1 MNTIRILMTCAF
13 VAMLGNSIQGQAED
27 IDLYSSAASVTGT
40 DLPNVL
46 FIMDNAANF
55 NASAAACTYADTG
68 LAPSL
73 GNTTGG
79 IEQCALVNAINS
91 LPLDTVNIG
100 IMAYNKTGM
109 DTLYGCQAGGTGG
122 CLVKALTRMNAAGK
136 TAIIANIKAW
146 TSGTIQ
152 SNNEATAQAMQE
164 AWAYYAGKEGM
175 SGRTYTS
182 PLGDPITGCVKNY
195 VIYIGN
201 AFNNSGSPG
210 DASASPGARLAT
222 TITNNAALTAA
233 QRTLLGATIQIP
245 SGAYGTS
252 AFTCSPNPYT
262 LNLSTGHNENTGLYA
277 DEWAR
282 YMHTVDLGTEAMPA
296 NRKIFTYTIGVLD
309 TACKADYPA
318 LLTSMALNGGGKYF
332 PTGNAADIQQAI
344 LRVLNEVQAVNS
356 VFSSASLPVSVNTQG
371 TYLNQIFMG
380 MFRPDS
386 GGVPRW
392 KGNLKQYQ
400 FVYDPT
406 ARQLTLADATK
417 TAAISAAG
425 TGFLSPNAA
434 SFWTCTNA
442 ANTTNRVTPY
452 NVAPY
457 STTSICSNST
467 PYTDPAVGFW
477 ANDPNG
483 VGLAWDLPDG
493 EVVEKGG
500 AAQILRLAN
509 LSNTYTSAPGAA
521 ANPRKLYTY
530 LGTNATLSNAAN
542 VFDTSNASI
551 TDAMLGTGPLTVSSI
566 TSAAT
571 VQATSFT
578 PGAAGTAATITITNF
593 AKGAGAASDTITAT
607 VASTAGLVAGTT
619 QFVVATGST
628 KYDCTACTV
637 ATIVDATHFTYIATS
652 GAQAAP
658 ATPYVA
664 TILSNFVTVSSTAHG
679 LVVGQTMTISN
690 CATHTTLNATDATV
704 SSVTNANTFV
714 ISTAV
719 TLGSTVVDAACR
731 YSLKTATVTTAAAH
745 GLPTGALVAI
755 AGAAPA
761 GYNGSW
767 VIKATG
773 TTTFTYQYTVAAPLA
788 DFAGAGA
795 TATSSITTRDMLT
808 RWVRGEDNYGDEA
821 SLCPPGSTAGA
832 GNCPNPAVNIRPS
845 VHGDVL
851 HSRPVVL
858 NYGGGTIAITAIA
871 DSGATRT
878 ATASAADVAKIG
890 ATGAQANVT
899 FDNSLSCQVTVASAT
914 TFTYATTGC
923 GTAVAP
929 QSASTS
935 SPNVVV
941 FYGGNDGV
949 FRAVNGNQVNPLAS
963 PFTLPTPG
971 GELWGFIPTEFFG
984 QLKRQH
990 DNSPALLMPSTPAGI
1005 VPTPQR
1011 KDYFVDGSTGVYQVI
1026 DGTGRTTKAYLYL
1039 AMRRGGRFIY
1049 ALDVTDP
1056 TNPKFLWKHS
1066 NADAGF
1072 SELGQTWSQPKVA
1085 TVAGNTNP
1093 VLIFGAGYDAAAE
1106 DVEPPTADTMG
1117 RGIFI
1122 LDAVTGSLVWKATY
1136 GAALSC
1142 PSASAACTLPEMKY
1156 SVPSDI
1162 TLLDRDNDGKIDRLY
1177 VGDVGGNM
1185 WRVDLEPGGNSAPT
1199 SWQVEKLAALGCTTG
1214 ACAAGIAPR
1223 KIFYPPEVIATSGFD
1238 AVFTATGDREHPLYG
1253 TTPISIT
1260 ATNDNSGTRTA
1271 TASVADV
1278 AKVGAVGATKSVT
1291 FANNRTCTVTVASA
1305 TTFTYSNT
1313 NCGVAG
1319 AQNAK
1324 VVISQSACT
1333 VTNRAYLLKD
1343 TATGSDGSALTTI
1356 TEQSA
1361 GYNLDDCSGG
1371 TCSTVTTGAASAM
1384 SYNNLTTAQQRK
1396 GYYVTFNACEKSVN
1410 APLVVAGYI
1419 YFGTNQAKAPQNET
1433 CEESL
1438 GEAVGYKLAPFTG
1451 KYAEGEFEGG
1461 GLPPSP
1467 VAGVVNIVNAAGQTI
1482 QVAFC
1487 IGCGGEEEDENG
1499 GNTGCGSESALAGC
1513 KPPISVTSSRSRTY
1527 WYIKDK

>member
-13 VAMLGNSIQGQAED
+13 VAMLGNSIQGHAED
-27 IDLYSSAASVTGT
+27 IDLYSSAASVTGA

-46 FIMDNAANF
+46 FILDNAANF
-55 NASAAACTYADTG
+55 NASAAACTYDAG
-68 LAPSL
+68 AGGGSPSL

-79 IEQCALVNAINS
+79 IEQCALVNAINA
-91 LPLDTVNIG
+91 LPVNTVNIG
-100 IMAYNKTGM
+100 IMAYNKAGIG
-109 DTLYGCQAGGTGG
+109 YGCNASGTGG
-122 CLVKALTRMNAAGK
+122 CLIKALTRMDAAGK
-136 TAIIANIKAW
+136 AAIIANIKAW

-164 AWAYYAGKEGM
+164 AWAYFAGTQGM
-175 SGRTYTS
+175 SGTTYTS
-182 PLGDPITGCVKNY
+182 PALTGCQKNY
-195 VIYIGN
+195 VIFIGN
-201 AFNNSGSPG
+201 AFTNSGSPG
-210 DASASPGARLAT
+210 DASSTPGSQLTT
-222 TITNNAALTAA
+222 TINANAALTAA
-233 QRTLLGATIQIP
+233 QRTLLNAAIQIP

-262 LNLSTGHNENTGLYA
+262 MPNHTEASGLYA

-282 YMHTVDLGTEAMPA
+282 YMYSTDLVTKRMPG
-296 NRKIFTYTIGVLD
+296 NKKIITYTIGVLD
-309 TACKADYPA
+309 TACKADYPS
-318 LLTSMALNGGGKYF
+318 LLTSMAIKGGGKYF
-332 PTGNAADIQQAI
+332 PTGNSADIQQAI

-386 GGVPRW
+386 AGVPRW

-400 FVYDPT
+400 FGYDPT
-406 ARQLTLADATK
+406 TQQLFLADATG

-452 NVAPY
+452 NLAPY

-467 PYTDPAVGFW
+467 PYTDPSVGFW
-477 ANDPNG
+477 ANDPNA

-509 LSNTYTSAPGAA
+509 LTNTYTAAPGSAT
-521 ANPRKLYTY
+521 NPRKLYTY
-530 LGTNATLSNAAN
+530 CPSGASCGGSGTLLSAAS
-542 VFDTSNASI
+542 FDTSNAAI
-551 TDAMLGTGPLTVSSI
+551 TDAMLGTGPAIISSI
-566 TSAAT
+566 NSSAT
-571 VQATSFT
+571 VQASGTV
-578 PGAAGTAATITITNF
+578 PGAS
-593 AKGAGAASDTITAT
+593 GAAASVSITVLAKSGNTVTAT
-607 VASTAGLVAGTT
+607 VSAADLAKLAVGTLLNIATGATKYNCNPCTVTAINASTFTYTNAGGTGT
-619 QFVVATGST
+619 PTLPSN
-628 KYDCTACTV
+628 
-637 ATIVDATHFTYIATS
+637 ATIY
-652 GAQAAP
+652 
-658 ATPYVA
+658 
-664 TILSNFVTVSSTAHG
+664 SNFVTVTRNSHG
-679 LVVGQTMTISN
+679 LPVGRTVTFSA
-690 CATHTTLNATDATV
+690 CTTYPTLNGTVATV
-704 SSVTNANTFV
+704 SSVTDVNTFV
-714 ISTAV
+714 LATTV
-719 TLGSTVVDAACR
+719 TLVGAASDAGCS
-731 YSLKTATVTTAAAH
+731 YTPNTATVTTSTTH
-745 GLPTGALVAI
+745 GLPTGAVVTV

-767 VIKATG
+767 AITVTG

-788 DFAGAGA
+788 NFAGAGA
-795 TATSSITTRDMLT
+795 TAASGTTTRDALA

-821 SLCPPGSTAGA
+821 SLCPPGSTAGV

-858 NYGGGTIAITAIA
+858 NYGGGTLAITAIS
-871 DSGATRT
+871 DSGTTRT

-923 GTAVAP
+923 GTAVVP

-990 DNSPALLMPSTPAGI
+990 DNSPALLMPSTTAGI
-1005 VPTPQR
+1005 IPTPQK
-1011 KDYFVDGSTGVYQVI
+1011 KDYFVDGSTGIYQVI

-1039 AMRRGGRFIY
+1039 AMRRGGRLIY

-1056 TNPKFLWKHS
+1056 TNPKFLWKHN

-1085 TVAGNTNP
+1085 MVKGYVNP

-1122 LDAVTGSLVWKATY
+1122 LDALDGSLVWKATY
-1136 GAALSC
+1136 GAATSC
-1142 PSASAACTLPEMKY
+1142 PSASAACTLPAMKY
-1156 SVPSDI
+1156 SIPSDI
-1162 TLLDRDNDGKIDRLY
+1162 TLIDRNSDGKIDRLY

-1185 WRVDLEPGGNSAPT
+1185 WRVDLEPTSANNTPDF
-1199 SWQVEKLAALGCTTG
+1199 WQAEKLAALGCTTG
-1214 ACAAGIAPR
+1214 ACAAGVTPR

-1238 AVFTATGDREHPLYG
+1238 AVFTATGDREHPLY
-1253 TTPISIT
+1253 S
-1260 ATNDNSGTRTA
+1260 
-1271 TASVADV
+1271 
-1278 AKVGAVGATKSVT
+1278 
-1291 FANNRTCTVTVASA
+1291 TVA
-1305 TTFTYSNT
+1305 
-1313 NCGVAG
+1313 
-1319 AQNAK
+1319 
-1324 VVISQSACT
+1324 QSACT
-1333 VTNRAYLLKD
+1333 VTNRAYFLKD
-1343 TATGSDGSALTTI
+1343 TLTGPDGRALTTI

-1371 TCSTVTTGAASAM
+1371 TCSTVTTGAASAV
-1384 SYNNLTTAQQRK
+1384 SYNNLTAAQQRN
-1396 GYYVTFNACEKSVN
+1396 GYYVTFNNCEKSVN

-1419 YFGTNQAKAPQNET
+1419 YFGTNQGKAPENET

-1467 VAGVVNIVNAAGQTI
+1467 VAGVVNIVNAAGKTI

-1487 IGCGGEEEDENG
+1487 IGCGGEEDENG

>member
-13 VAMLGNSIQGQAED
+13 VAMLGNSIRGQAED

-136 TAIIANIKAW
+136 AAIIANIKAW

-164 AWAYYAGKEGM
+164 AWAYYAGKQGM

-182 PLGDPITGCVKNY
+182 TALSGCQKNY

-222 TITNNAALTAA
+222 TITNNTALSTA
-233 QRTLLGATIQIP
+233 QRTLLGAAIQIP

-262 LNLSTGHNENTGLYA
+262 LNLSNGHGETTGLYA

-282 YMHTVDLGTEAMPA
+282 YMHATDLSTGAMPA
-296 NRKIFTYTIGVLD
+296 TKKIFTYTIGVLD

-406 ARQLTLADATK
+406 AKQLSLADATGA
-417 TAAISAAG
+417 AAISAAG

-442 ANTTNRVTPY
+442 ANTQNRVTPY

-457 STTSICSNST
+457 SNTSICSNST

-477 ANDPNG
+477 ANDKNG
-483 VGLAWDLPDG
+483 QGLAWDLPDG

-509 LSNTYTSAPGAA
+509 LNNTYTAVPGTST
-521 ANPRKLYTY
+521 NPRNLYTY
-530 LGTNATLSNAAN
+530 LGANAALSNAVN
-542 VFDTSNASI
+542 VFDTSNATI
-551 TDAMLGTGPLTVSSI
+551 TDAMLGTGPLTISSI
-566 TSAAT
+566 NSAST
-571 VQATSFT
+571 VQANSFT
-578 PGAAGTAATITITNF
+578 PSAAGTAATITITNF
-593 AKGAGAASDTITAT
+593 AKGSGSTVTAT
-607 VASTAGLVAGTT
+607 VASTAALVAGTT
-619 QFVVATGST
+619 QFTVATGST

-637 ATIVDATHFTYIATS
+637 ATIVDATQFTYIASPGT
-652 GAQAAP
+652 QTAP

-664 TILSNFVTVSSTAHG
+664 AILSNFVTVSSTAHG
-679 LVVGQTMTISN
+679 LAVGQTMTVSA

-704 SSVTNANTFV
+704 SSVTNTNTFV

-719 TLGSTVVDAACR
+719 TLGSTAVDASCR

-767 VIKATG
+767 VIKAVG
-773 TTTFTYQYTVAAPLA
+773 TTTFTYQYTAAAPLA
-788 DFAGAGA
+788 NFAGAGA

-808 RWVRGEDNYGDEA
+808 RWVRGEDNLGDEA
-821 SLCPPGSTAGA
+821 SLCPPGSTAGV

-858 NYGGGTIAITAIA
+858 NYGGGAIAITAIA
-871 DSGATRT
+871 DSGTTRT

-890 ATGAQANVT
+890 ATNAQANVT
-899 FDNSLSCQVTVASAT
+899 FDNGLSCKVTVASTT
-914 TFTYATTGC
+914 TFTYPTTGC
-923 GTAVAP
+923 GTATAP
-929 QSASTS
+929 QSAATS
-935 SPNVVV
+935 APNVIV

-949 FRAVNGNQVNPLAS
+949 FRSVNGNQVNPISS

-971 GELWGFIPTEFFG
+971 GELWGFIPDEFFG

-1005 VPTPQR
+1005 IPTPQK

-1026 DGTGRTTKAYLYL
+1026 DGTGKTTKAYLYL
-1039 AMRRGGRFIY
+1039 AMRRGGRLIY

-1085 TVAGNTNP
+1085 TVAGYANP

-1122 LDAVTGSLVWKATY
+1122 LDAVTGSVVWKATY

-1162 TLLDRDNDGKIDRLY
+1162 TLLDRNNDGKIDRLY

-1185 WRVDLEPGGNSAPT
+1185 WRVDLEPTGAHKTPVF
-1199 SWQVEKLAALGCTTG
+1199 WQVEKLAALGCTTG
-1214 ACAAGIAPR
+1214 VCAAGVAPR
-1223 KIFYPPEVIATSGFD
+1223 KIFYPPEVIITSGYD
-1238 AVFTATGDREHPLYG
+1238 AVFTATGDREHPLYS
-1253 TTPISIT
+1253 TTGITIT
-1260 ATNDNSGTRTA
+1260 ATVNSGSTRTA
-1271 TASVADV
+1271 TASAADV
-1278 AKVGAVGATKSVT
+1278 AKIGAVGATKATT
-1291 FANNRTCTVTVASA
+1291 FDNKQTCTVTVASA
-1305 TTFTYSNT
+1305 TTFTYPASG
-1313 NCGVAG
+1313 CGDAG
-1319 AQNAK
+1319 AQSAK
-1324 VVISQSACT
+1324 VVITQSACT

-1343 TATGSDGSALTTI
+1343 TATGTDGSGLTTL
-1356 TEQSA
+1356 TES
-1361 GYNLDDCSGG
+1361 NLFNATATLWDG
-1371 TCSTVTTGAASAM
+1371 TLS
-1384 SYNNLTTAQQRK
+1384 
-1396 GYYVTFNACEKSVN
+1396 GYYVTFNFCEKSVN

-1419 YFGTNQAKAPQNET
+1419 YFGTNQAKAQEKDV

-1467 VAGVVNIVNAAGQTI
+1467 VAGVVNIVDAAGKTI

-1487 IGCGGEEEDENG
+1487 IGCGGEDDNG

-1513 KPPISVTSSRSRTY
+1513 KPPIEVTSSRSRTY
-1527 WYIKDK
+1527 WYIKGK